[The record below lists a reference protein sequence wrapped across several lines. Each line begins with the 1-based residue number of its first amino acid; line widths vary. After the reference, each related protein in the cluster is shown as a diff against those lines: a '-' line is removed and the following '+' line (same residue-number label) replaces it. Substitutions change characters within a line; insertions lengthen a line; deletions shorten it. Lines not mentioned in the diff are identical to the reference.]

1 MEIKRFFKTDRGPY
15 SSIFLMHTVE
25 AMPQYKVYAVSPEN
39 PTEVI
44 YEGKDRKEANDSFE
58 KLVSKY
64 TLQAH

>member
-1 MEIKRFFKTDRGPY
+1 MEIKRFYKTDRGPY
-15 SSIFLMHTVE
+15 SSIFLMHTVD

-39 PTEVI
+39 PTKFI
-44 YEGKDRKEANDSFE
+44 YEGKNRKEANDSFE